1 MCSCVF
7 SHPGLHCPHKAG
19 PFLPAQRIQT
29 ETQGAEKQDE
39 SWTGDDGEQNE
50 KAAVGQREQAGPA
63 GGHDQGTLILL
74 ELLKDTNISYLLKH
88 IFSSYFSS
96 ISIGDIGLKVHL
108 VVLLYI

>member
-50 KAAVGQREQAGPA
+50 KAAVGQREKAGPA
-63 GGHDQGTLILL
+63 RGHDQGTLIL